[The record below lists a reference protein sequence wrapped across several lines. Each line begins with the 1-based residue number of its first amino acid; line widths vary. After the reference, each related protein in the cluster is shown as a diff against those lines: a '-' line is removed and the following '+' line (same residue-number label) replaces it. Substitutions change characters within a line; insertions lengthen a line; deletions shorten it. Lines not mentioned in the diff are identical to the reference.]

1 MLQSKD
7 TEWMNGLKKKKR
19 TIICCLQETHLSYE
33 EEHWLKVKDQKTML
47 QANGSQN
54 KVGVATLLSDK
65 IDFKP
70 KKVTRDR
77 DGHYIMIHQEAMTVI
92 NIYEPNIGAPKYIIN
107 NRGKGRN
114 LKKNNNSRGL

>member
-1 MLQSKD
+1 
-7 TEWMNGLKKKKR
+7 
-19 TIICCLQETHLSYE
+19 
-33 EEHWLKVKDQKTML
+33 ML